1 MRSLALA
8 LVWIALAGALQA
20 DDWPQFRGPTGQGH
34 STETGLPLEWSD
46 TRNVVWKTAV
56 SGRGWSSPVVADGRV
71 WLTTADD
78 RRGSLGLLGFDVDS
92 GRLASDTEVFRA
104 RSGSSPNRKNSR
116 ASPTPIVNGDRGYV
130 HFGAEGTA
138 AVTTAGE
145 VVWRTTLPYRSQHG
159 SGGSPVLYRDLLIV
173 SGDGDDDAFVAA
185 LDTASGRIRWRTPR
199 RQPVAQAYSTP
210 LVFSAAGRDQ
220 LVSVGAY
227 RAVSYDPLTGRE
239 IWRVSYGSGFSNVP
253 RPVYHDGLLYITTGF
268 MQASLLAVRVDGTG
282 DVTRSHVAWTMA
294 RAAPHTPSPLLLG
307 DELYVV
313 SDLGV
318 ASCLDRTTGTVHW
331 MERLGGNYSASPI
344 VVDGRIYISSE
355 EGMTTVI
362 APGREFRVLAR
373 NTIDGAMLASIAVSN
388 GSFFVRSDTHLY
400 RIARSP

>member
-1 MRSLALA
+1 
-8 LVWIALAGALQA
+8 
-20 DDWPQFRGPTGQGH
+20 
-34 STETGLPLEWSD
+34 
-46 TRNVVWKTAV
+46 
-56 SGRGWSSPVVADGRV
+56 
-71 WLTTADD
+71 
-78 RRGSLGLLGFDVDS
+78 
-92 GRLASDTEVFRA
+92 
-104 RSGSSPNRKNSR
+104 
-116 ASPTPIVNGDRGYV
+116 
-130 HFGAEGTA
+130 
-138 AVTTAGE
+138 VTTAGE

-159 SGGSPVLYRDLLIV
+159 SGGSPVLYRDVLIM

-210 LVFSAAGRDQ
+210 LVFTAAGRDQ

-253 RPVYHDGLLYITTGF
+253 RPVYRDGLVYLTTGF
-268 MQASLLAVRVDGTG
+268 MQASLLAVRVDGSG
-282 DVTRSHVAWTMA
+282 DVTRSHVAWTMT

-344 VVDGRIYISSE
+344 VVDGRIYFSSE